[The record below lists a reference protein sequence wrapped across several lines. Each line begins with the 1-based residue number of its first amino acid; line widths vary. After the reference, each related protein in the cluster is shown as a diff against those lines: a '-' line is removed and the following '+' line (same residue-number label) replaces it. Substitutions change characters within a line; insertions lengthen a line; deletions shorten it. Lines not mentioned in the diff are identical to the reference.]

1 MIARLIPPRI
11 QTQWLNPMIKML
23 LLSAIVF
30 AAGIGIP
37 VMAAI
42 NAGLGTRL
50 ASPTFA
56 TAILMFVGLVFATS
70 YLLVQGVPSFPTR
83 MPPLY
88 SFSGGFFVVFYV
100 LAVTAIA
107 PKIGLG
113 NAIFLVLLGQIVSTS
128 VIDHFGLLGAVK
140 TPISAQKA
148 LGIAFMTLGI
158 ILARRVV

>member
-1 MIARLIPPRI
+1 
-11 QTQWLNPMIKML
+11 MIKML

-56 TAILMFVGLVFATS
+56 TAILMFVGLIISTS
-70 YLLVQGVPSFPTR
+70 YLFVQGLPSLPTA
-83 MPPLY
+83 MPPLH

-113 NAIFLVLLGQIVSTS
+113 NAVFLVLLGQIVSTS
-128 VIDHFGLLGAVK
+128 FIDHFGLFGALK
-140 TPISAQKA
+140 TPISVQKG
-148 LGIAFMTLGI
+148 LGIALMTLGI
-158 ILARRVV
+158 ILARRIV

>member
-1 MIARLIPPRI
+1 
-11 QTQWLNPMIKML
+11 MIKIFL
-23 LLSAIVF
+23 LGSIVF

-37 VMAAI
+37 IMAAI
-42 NAGLGTRL
+42 NAGLGARL

-56 TAILMFVGLVFATS
+56 TAILMFVGLIISTS
-70 YLLVQGVPSFPTR
+70 YLIVQGLPALPTTW
-83 MPPLY
+83 PPLY

-128 VIDHFGLLGAVK
+128 FIDHFGLLGAIK

-148 LGIAFMTLGI
+148 LGIALMTLGI

>member
-1 MIARLIPPRI
+1 
-11 QTQWLNPMIKML
+11 MIKML

-37 VMAAI
+37 IMAAI
-42 NAGLGTRL
+42 NAGLGARL
-50 ASPTFA
+50 ANPTFA
-56 TAILMFVGLVFATS
+56 TAILMLVGLIISTT
-70 YLLVQGVPSFPTR
+70 YLLIQGVPSLPTT

-128 VIDHFGLLGAVK
+128 FIDHFGLFGAIK
-140 TPISAQKA
+140 TQISLQKG
-148 LGIAFMTLGI
+148 LGIALMTVGI
-158 ILARRVV
+158 ILARKVV